1 MYNDG
6 GWAEGE
12 IESLRVQFRAAEIKT
27 PRLSATSVILK
38 TGQSTTAVKV
48 TNQSSGF
55 KVKSWKSN
63 NTSIAKVSSSGK
75 ITAGKKTGKT
85 GFAG

>member
-1 MYNDG
+1 MDG
-6 GWAEGE
+6 FQE
-12 IESLRVQFRAAEIKT
+12 ILN
-27 PRLSATSVILK
+27 TSP
-38 TGQSTTAVKV
+38 
-48 TNQSSGF
+48 SSGF

-85 GFAG
+85 TITVRSGKIKKKIAVVIK